1 MTCRRSGFGLML
13 AGAIV
18 TLVGLAVAL
27 MHTFAIPRHWTTVI
41 VGIALLGAGA
51 IRAAFRDGRPDSRVS

>member
-1 MTCRRSGFGLML
+1 MTRRRSGFGLML
-13 AGAIV
+13 AGSIV
-18 TLVGLAVAL
+18 TLVGLALAL

-51 IRAAFRDGRPDSRVS
+51 IRAALRGGRPDSRTS

>member
-1 MTCRRSGFGLML
+1 MTCRRSGFGLIL
-13 AGAIV
+13 AGSIV

-41 VGIALLGAGA
+41 VGVALLAAGA
-51 IRAAFRDGRPDSRVS
+51 VRAALRPARPDAGGS